1 MNSLVTSRKTFQPQ
15 TLDEA
20 MRFSDVI
27 SKSALVPKDYQGK
40 PANCLV
46 AIQWGME
53 LGLAPLQALQNIAV
67 INGKPSVYGDSL
79 LAMVRADSRCM
90 GIEETQEGG
99 VATCIVKRKLAD
111 GSIEEVKRTFS
122 MKQAEQAQLANRPT
136 WKAYPE
142 RMLQHRARGNALRDA
157 FPDVLRGIITTE
169 EAQDYDDPKDV
180 TPTQE
185 AVAAPTI
192 ETLTAPKVEEAEV
205 VPPKEEEPTESI
217 FDKYLENT
225 VPGKKE
231 TIVAESFELC
241 IPNNKS
247 TTYQDPLNY
256 RDSYLDWLLKIVQV
270 SSLTVAEKRTKM
282 KELEQVNLQTFEM
295 LPEDL
300 ARELKEK
307 RISYNR
313 GLSAEEKQ
321 NGTG

>member
-1 MNSLVTSRKTFQPQ
+1 MNSIVTSRKTYQPQ

-20 MRFSDVI
+20 MRFSEVL

-90 GIEETQEGG
+90 GVEETQEGG

-111 GSIEEVKRTFS
+111 GSIEKVKRTFS
-122 MKQAEQAQLANRPT
+122 MQQAEQAGLASRPT
-136 WKAYPE
+136 WKAYPD

-169 EAQDYDDPKDV
+169 DAQDIGEPKDV

-185 AVAAPTI
+185 AVAPPKI
-192 ETLTAPKVEEAEV
+192 ETLTEPKVEEAEV
-205 VPPKEEEPTESI
+205 VQEEPSEL
-217 FDKYLENT
+217 DKYLENV
-225 VPGKKE
+225 VPEKRE
-231 TIVAESFELC
+231 PIVAESFTLFV
-241 IPNNKS
+241 PNQRPTN
-247 TTYQDPLNY
+247 YQNPLNY
-256 RDSYLDWLLKIVQV
+256 MDSYNDWLLKIYKA
-270 SSLTVAEKRTKM
+270 SKLTPAEKRTKM
-282 KELEQVNLQTFEM
+282 KALEQANLETFDIVPGAM
-295 LPEDL
+295 
-300 ARELKEK
+300 AKELKEE
-307 RISYNR
+307 RIKYNKK
-313 GLSAEEKQ
+313 LSVEERD
-321 NGTG
+321 NEE